1 MGPDTM
7 KLFTIIIVL
16 YSSSLSYSLS
26 MCDTNIIGI
35 SILMT
40 SGIEGHLSSG
50 HCLLSQLHRK
60 PYKAASE
67 IKTPTSFI
75 GHCYVVPV
83 VSHNIGETTSIL
95 LVLLSV
101 WVEGVSSDMLQVA

>member
-1 MGPDTM
+1 MSLAMGPDTM

-40 SGIEGHLSSG
+40 SGIQGHLS
-50 HCLLSQLHRK
+50 H
-60 PYKAASE
+60 
-67 IKTPTSFI
+67 
-75 GHCYVVPV
+75 
-83 VSHNIGETTSIL
+83 
-95 LVLLSV
+95 
-101 WVEGVSSDMLQVA
+101 